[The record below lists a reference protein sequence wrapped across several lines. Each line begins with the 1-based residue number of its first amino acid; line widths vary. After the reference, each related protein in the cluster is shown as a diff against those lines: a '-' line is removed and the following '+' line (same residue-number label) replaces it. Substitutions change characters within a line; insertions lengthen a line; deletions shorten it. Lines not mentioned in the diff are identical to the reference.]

1 MTQSI
6 PLFYLKRKAR
16 LISRRQGIP
25 LAGALNEVAREQGFS
40 SWSLLA
46 ERRRAEMSNGMGM
59 DYRSL
64 QAGEMVLVAARPGQG
79 KTLLTLQILIDAM
92 RKGQHG
98 LFFTLAYTEREVLER
113 MQRLDA
119 TPSKFDGLFQLHD
132 SDRIDAD
139 YIIASMNGM
148 PRGTVAVIDYLQ
160 MLNERRE
167 TPDLEDQV
175 RQLRA
180 SAKSNGFVMIF
191 ISQVDRRFDAEQDG
205 LPGHAHIRL
214 PNPLDLS
221 LFDRFIFLNG
231 GVICEAQAA

>member
-1 MTQSI
+1 MTLST

-25 LAGALNEVAREQGFS
+25 LATALNEVAREQGFS

-46 ERRRAEMSNGMGM
+46 ERRRVEMSNGM
-59 DYRSL
+59 DYPPL
-64 QAGEMVLVAARPGQG
+64 HAGEMVLVAARPGQG
-79 KTLLTLQILIDAM
+79 KTLLALQILIDAM
-92 RKGQHG
+92 RKGQQG

-113 MQRLDA
+113 MHRLDA
-119 TPSKFDGLFQLHD
+119 TPANFDGLFQLHD

-139 YIIASMNGM
+139 YINTSMNGM

-231 GVICEAQAA
+231 GVIREAEAA

>member
-1 MTQSI
+1 MTQFT

-25 LAGALNEVAREQGFS
+25 LAAALNEVAREQGFP

-46 ERRRAEMSNGMGM
+46 ERRSAATSNRM
-59 DYRSL
+59 DYRDL
-64 QAGEMVLVAARPGQG
+64 QAGELVLVAARPGEG

-113 MQRLDA
+113 MHRLHA

-167 TPDLEDQV
+167 TPDLEHQV

-180 SAKSNGFVMIF
+180 NAKANGFVMIF
-191 ISQVDRRFDAEQDG
+191 ISQVDRRFDAEQGG
-205 LPGHAHIRL
+205 LPGHTHIRL

-231 GVICEAQAA
+231 GVIGEAEAA

>member
-16 LISRRQGIP
+16 LMSRRRGIP
-25 LAGALNEVAREQGFS
+25 LAAALDEVAREQGFS

-46 ERRRAEMSNGMGM
+46 ERRTAATSNRM
-59 DYRSL
+59 DYRGL
-64 QAGEMVLVAARPGQG
+64 QEGELMLVAARPGQG
-79 KTLLTLQILIDAM
+79 KTLLALQILVDAM
-92 RKGQHG
+92 RNGQHG
-98 LFFTLAYTEREVLER
+98 LFFTLAYTEREVLDR
-113 MQRLDA
+113 MHRLKA
-119 TPSKFDGLFQLHD
+119 TPSEFDGLFQLHD

-139 YIIASMNGM
+139 YIIDSLGGM
-148 PRGTVAVIDYLQ
+148 PSGTVVVIDYLQ

-167 TPDLEDQV
+167 TPDLEQQV

-180 SAKSNGFVMIF
+180 HAKANGFVMIF
-191 ISQVDRRFDAEQDG
+191 ISQVDRRFEAERGG
-205 LPGHAHIRL
+205 LPGHAHVRL

-231 GVICEAQAA
+231 GMMREANAA

>member
-16 LISRRQGIP
+16 LMSRREGIP
-25 LAGALNEVAREQGFS
+25 LAAALNEVAREQGIS

-46 ERRRAEMSNGMGM
+46 ERRTATTSNRMN
-59 DYRSL
+59 YRRL
-64 QAGEMVLVAARPGQG
+64 RAGELVLVAARPGQG

-92 RKGQHG
+92 RNGQHG

-113 MQRLDA
+113 MHRLDA
-119 TPSKFDGLFQLHD
+119 TPSEFNGLFELHD

-139 YIIASMNGM
+139 YIIASLDGL
-148 PRGTVAVIDYLQ
+148 PSGTVVVIDYLQ

-167 TPDLEDQV
+167 TPDLEHQV
-175 RQLRA
+175 GQLRA
-180 SAKSNGFVMIF
+180 YAKANGLVMIF
-191 ISQVDRRFDAEQDG
+191 ISQVDRRFEAERGG

-221 LFDRFIFLNG
+221 LFDRFIFLNAG
-231 GVICEAQAA
+231 AIQEVNAA